1 MRFNTY
7 LIVLFLPAALLA
19 APKFP
24 FPQNAKYPYGIKPAA
39 INSDNIQK
47 AYNDFIA
54 RFYEENADKSKARIK
69 WDTPS
74 ITVSEGIGYGM
85 LIFVYMDNATN
96 NTQEKFD
103 KLWKY
108 YNSYLDR
115 NRLMNWKINGFDN
128 VAGDGQGAATDAEM
142 DVAMALVQAYKQWG
156 DQKYLDNAKVFID
169 SIWKHEVNSNG
180 YLKPGDSWD
189 GKKNPSYFAT
199 AALESFK
206 HAGTQDWQKVI
217 TSSYSLLK
225 KAQNQTT
232 GLVPDWC
239 QENGTPI
246 EDKYYYDATRTPW
259 RIAWGYVWY
268 GHNDAKEFC
277 SKIASWI
284 AKSTNGKPI
293 DINDGYNLNGN
304 VFQTNY
310 VSAFVGSF
318 ACAGMVDAT
327 HQTWLN
333 EAYKAQDALTSEK
346 ESYFC
351 TTLKLT
357 YLLLLSGN
365 MPDFWNPQTSTIPDS
380 KTQKINYLSSPVI
393 SFDHSTV
400 SISVSEPDHVTLDL
414 YSIDGKL
421 VSNLINSYI
430 ENGDHRAIINRS
442 INNGMY
448 VLKLRTASQ
457 SCTRTFILNR

>member
-1 MRFNTY
+1 MRFFKNLT
-7 LIVLFLPAALLA
+7 VLLLPVALLA
-19 APKFP
+19 TPKFP

-54 RFYEENADKSKARIK
+54 RFYEESSDKSKARIK

-85 LIFVYMDNATN
+85 LILVYMDNATN
-96 NTQEKFD
+96 NTQGKFD

-108 YNSYLDR
+108 YNSYLDQ
-115 NRLMNWKINGFDN
+115 NGLMNWKIDGFNN
-128 VAGDGQGAATDAEM
+128 VTGDGQGAATDAEM
-142 DVAMALVQAYKQWG
+142 DVAMSLIQAYKQWG
-156 DQKYLDNAKVFID
+156 DQKYLDDAKTIVGK
-169 SIWKHEVNSNG
+169 IWTKEVNSNG

-217 TSSYSLLK
+217 TSSYALLK
-225 KAQNQTT
+225 KAANSTT

-284 AKSTNGKPI
+284 TKSTNGKPI

-318 ACAGMVDAT
+318 ALAGMVDAT

-333 EAYKAQDALTSEK
+333 AAYKAQDELTADK

-365 MPDFWNPQTSTIPDS
+365 MPDFWNPQTSAIPKD
-380 KTQKINYLSSPVI
+380 KIKKNDHYSTPVLSC
-393 SFDHSTV
+393 DHSK
-400 SISVSEPDHVTLDL
+400 ISVSVLEPGRIALDL
-414 YSIDGKL
+414 YSIDGKFI
-421 VSNLINSYI
+421 SNLINSYI
-430 ENGDHRAIINRS
+430 HSGNNTAVINKS
-442 INNGMY
+442 INNGTY
-448 VLKLRTASQ
+448 ILKLRTSTQ
-457 SCTRTFILNR
+457 NISRTFILNR